1 MKISK
6 HKSLYC
12 VLMLT
17 LMVLLGCTNFATAS
31 ASMQGK
37 MEQQSQVT
45 PSVTP
50 VNAVQKKHVTTTTP
64 VIIQS
69 INATHTSNTSTTVE
83 HVNVTNGIK
92 NSYSIETITAVASPS
107 DRVPYEVLGLD
118 NWKLTL
124 PRSYDGDTTADEVYR
139 DASKNH
145 VPTNPSLKTYTDEF
159 FYTTDNGVIFE
170 CPVAKNTPTTGN
182 SKNTRTELREMP
194 ANDEE
199 AGWSASGDTV
209 RALEFSLRVL
219 QTSST
224 RRLAF
229 AQIHDYKQ
237 PHWDDLIR
245 IQIESVKPNA
255 GIGSFGKIYIL
266 GDMAEGLP
274 AEGVPAQD
282 LEDRTI
288 VKDYRLGDWITVKV
302 TFNNDTIKI
311 YVDGKLKQTYTGAR
325 CPSNYFKAGVYNQS
339 TDSTSTGKGVVE
351 FRSLQVTNNF

>member
-6 HKSLYC
+6 HKPHNYLL
-12 VLMLT
+12 VVT
-17 LMVLLGCTNFATAS
+17 LMVFIGCTNFVTAS
-31 ASMQGK
+31 APMQGK
-37 MEQQSQVT
+37 IEQISQVAPT
-45 PSVTP
+45 VTNDLSSQKKQVTTTAP
-50 VNAVQKKHVTTTTP
+50 VIMQAVNTTHASTAVKTVKHVT
-64 VIIQS
+64 
-69 INATHTSNTSTTVE
+69 
-83 HVNVTNGIK
+83 VTNGIK
-92 NSYSIETITAVASPS
+92 NSYSIQTITAVASPS
-107 DRVPYEVLGLD
+107 DSVPYEVLGLD

-124 PRSYDGDTTADEVYR
+124 PRSYDGNTTADEVYR

-199 AGWSASGDTV
+199 AGWSATGDAA
-209 RALEFSLRVL
+209 RELEFSVRVL

-237 PHWDDLIR
+237 PNWDDLIR

-282 LEDRTI
+282 PEDRTI
-288 VKDYRLGDWITVKV
+288 VKDYRLGDWITIKI
-302 TFNNDTIKI
+302 TFNNDTIRI
-311 YVDGKLKQTYTGAR
+311 YLDGELKQTYTGAR

-339 TDSTSTGKGVVE
+339 IDSTSTGKGVVE
-351 FRSLQVTNNF
+351 FRSLHVTNNF